1 MSDVGTTH
9 GTNLFVKEGWEGKMS
24 ALASSFGLRGEY
36 PPICKPRGLRP
47 PTNKTFPRK
56 KYHHN
61 NSLAHRYGTPVT
73 PNAGQK

>member
-36 PPICKPRGLRP
+36 PPICKPP
-47 PTNKTFPRK
+47 PPPKLF
-56 KYHHN
+56 
-61 NSLAHRYGTPVT
+61 
-73 PNAGQK
+73 QKIPS

>member
-36 PPICKPRGLRP
+36 PPICELFLKQ
-47 PTNKTFPRK
+47 NEVWFPFEV
-56 KYHHN
+56 HV
-61 NSLAHRYGTPVT
+61 LAR
-73 PNAGQK
+73 

>member
-47 PTNKTFPRK
+47 PTPKNFP
-56 KYHHN
+56 
-61 NSLAHRYGTPVT
+61 GTPR
-73 PNAGQK
+73 